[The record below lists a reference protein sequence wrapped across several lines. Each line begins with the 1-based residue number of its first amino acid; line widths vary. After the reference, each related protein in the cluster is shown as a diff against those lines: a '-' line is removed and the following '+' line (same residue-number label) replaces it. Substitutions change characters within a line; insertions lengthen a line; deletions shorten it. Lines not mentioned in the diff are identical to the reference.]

1 MRNLR
6 SWLVMREKKDVV
18 ETEKDDDSRVQLE
31 NQGVLKNYSVIL
43 ASTIIV
49 LAGIHATR
57 SILGPIL
64 LATFFTVLLISPI
77 KWLCSKGL
85 AAWLSLTSVIIAV
98 IAVAIMVTT
107 LVATQLAQFAGN
119 IPDYRD
125 RFNDILSSYD
135 LGFSVDEFLPGF
147 LKSKDKTREEKLEE
161 KVDENDESSKQVRNV
176 RSADLA
182 GKEIIPGLISH
193 TEPVGASTTPKIAES
208 ITLRDSN
215 DDETVSPGEEGK
227 EEKIFFE
234 TPVRDDSIIPENPKD
249 SWIDDRNR
257 DSEGLRLQNPPNV
270 RELLTEQDNENV
282 DVGDR
287 EADFDAEKETRQNA
301 DDDKTQSEESDS
313 EEERKAAVVS
323 AADAVD
329 ASSEE
334 LFRFL
339 RGLAA
344 ELSYLGS
351 DAFIITLML
360 IFMLCETARIPKKLV
375 AVWGEKKFTNSHI
388 EKVLEDIRR
397 YMVIKTWM
405 SVLVGIFVTILLIV
419 SNVQYPLLWGF
430 VAFLLNYIPNI
441 GSVVAAIPPIILA
454 TIEHGLVV
462 GGIDAIFFVLINC
475 GVGYGLEPRLLGNG
489 LNLSP
494 LVVLLALVFFGW
506 LLGPVGMFLSPPLAV
521 IMKIIFQAFPETY
534 WLAALMA
541 DKPPKRVFEEAQV
554 EV

>member
-1 MRNLR
+1 
-6 SWLVMREKKDVV
+6 MRERKDLSK
-18 ETEKDDDSRVQLE
+18 TEQDAEDSKVQLE
-31 NQGVLKNYSVIL
+31 KQGALKNYSVIL
-43 ASTIIV
+43 AAIVIV
-49 LAGIHATR
+49 LAGLHETR
-57 SILGPIL
+57 SILGPIF
-64 LATFFTVLLISPI
+64 LAIFFTVLLISPI
-77 KWLCSKGL
+77 KWLCSKGI

-98 IAVAIMVTT
+98 VGVAIMVTT

-125 RFNDILSSYD
+125 RFNEILSSYD

-147 LKSKDKTREEKLEE
+147 LKSKDKTKGEKLEE
-161 KVDENDESSKQVRNV
+161 KVDEKTNEKELVYNARRVDGTNKEQISASVPSDEPLV
-176 RSADLA
+176 
-182 GKEIIPGLISH
+182 
-193 TEPVGASTTPKIAES
+193 ASTTPKIAEL
-208 ITLRDSN
+208 IDSN
-215 DDETVSPGEEGK
+215 DSGVGVRAFTEDGLDSLDSDGQ
-227 EEKIFFE
+227 FFE
-234 TPVRDDSIIPENPKD
+234 ESEKEDSIIPKNPKD
-249 SWIDDRNR
+249 NWIEEKTQ
-257 DSEGLRLQNPPNV
+257 DSEGLRLQNPPSV
-270 RELLTEQDNENV
+270 REIL
-282 DVGDR
+282 
-287 EADFDAEKETRQNA
+287 AEKEGEKTNSAAKDSELIAENETLKNA
-301 DDDKTQSEESDS
+301 TDDATTGEDS
-313 EEERKAAVVS
+313 EEQKVAVVS

-351 DAFIITLML
+351 DAFLITLML
-360 IFMLCETARIPKKLV
+360 IFMLCETAKIPKKLV

-405 SVLVGIFVTILLIV
+405 SLLVGISVTILLIV
-419 SNVQYPLLWGF
+419 SKVQYPLLWGF

-462 GGIDAIFFVLINC
+462 GGIDAVFFVMINC

-494 LVVLLALVFFGW
+494 LVVLLALIFFGW

-521 IMKIIFQAFPETY
+521 IMKIIFQSFPETY

-541 DKPPKRVFEEAQV
+541 DKPTTRVLDDSQV
-554 EV
+554 EA

>member
-1 MRNLR
+1 
-6 SWLVMREKKDVV
+6 MRERKDLNK
-18 ETEKDDDSRVQLE
+18 TEQDADDSIIQLE
-31 NQGVLKNYSVIL
+31 KQGALKNYSVIL
-43 ASTIIV
+43 AAIVIV
-49 LAGIHATR
+49 LAGLHETR
-57 SILGPIL
+57 SILGPIF
-64 LATFFTVLLISPI
+64 LAIFFTVLLISPI
-77 KWLCSKGL
+77 KWLRSKGI

-98 IAVAIMVTT
+98 VGVAVMVTT

-147 LKSKDKTREEKLEE
+147 LKSKDKAKAKEENLEE
-161 KVDENDESSKQVRNV
+161 KVDEKPEVNEEDKARRGERKKKDRV
-176 RSADLA
+176 SA
-182 GKEIIPGLISH
+182 IVPSV
-193 TEPVGASTTPKIAES
+193 EPLRASTTPKIAEL
-208 ITLRDSN
+208 TDSN
-215 DDETVSPGEEGK
+215 DSGEGEVATL
-227 EEKIFFE
+227 EDDSNSEKQFFE
-234 TPVRDDSIIPENPKD
+234 EPEKDDSIIPKNPKD
-249 SWIDDRNR
+249 NWIEEKTQDL
-257 DSEGLRLQNPPNV
+257 EGLRLQNPPSV
-270 RELLTEQDNENV
+270 RDIL
-282 DVGDR
+282 
-287 EADFDAEKETRQNA
+287 AEKEDEKSANGTKDSKLVDENETLKNA
-301 DDDKTQSEESDS
+301 DDAAIGEDAEEQ
-313 EEERKAAVVS
+313 KVAVVS

-351 DAFIITLML
+351 DAFLITLML
-360 IFMLCETARIPKKLV
+360 IFMLCETAQIPKKLV

-405 SVLVGIFVTILLIV
+405 SLLVGTSVTILLIV
-419 SNVQYPLLWGF
+419 SKVQYPLLWGF

-462 GGIDAIFFVLINC
+462 GGIDAVFFVMINC

-494 LVVLLALVFFGW
+494 LVVLLALIFFGW

-521 IMKIIFQAFPETY
+521 IMKIIFQSFPETY

-541 DKPPKRVFEEAQV
+541 DKPPTRVFDEAQV
-554 EV
+554 EA